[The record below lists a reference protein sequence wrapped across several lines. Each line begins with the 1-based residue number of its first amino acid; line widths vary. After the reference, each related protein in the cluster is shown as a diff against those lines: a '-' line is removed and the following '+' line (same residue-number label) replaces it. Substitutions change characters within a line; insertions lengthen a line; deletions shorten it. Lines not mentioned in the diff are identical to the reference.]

1 MNDQKSV
8 PRFAVWFNSFGADL
22 GEFKKELQESDSLE
36 LEAMATELLFQKK
49 YFCENRNINNY
60 KRLAEDLEHVASLCR
75 EYADFL
81 EGLKEAC
88 PLLRDVENSKPF

>member
-1 MNDQKSV
+1 MNDQGNIS
-8 PRFAVWFNSFGADL
+8 RFAVWFSSFGADL
-22 GEFKKELQESDSLE
+22 SEFKKELQESDSLK

-75 EYADFL
+75 EYVEFL
-81 EGLKEAC
+81 EALKESC
-88 PLLRDVENSKPF
+88 ELLPDIENSKTL